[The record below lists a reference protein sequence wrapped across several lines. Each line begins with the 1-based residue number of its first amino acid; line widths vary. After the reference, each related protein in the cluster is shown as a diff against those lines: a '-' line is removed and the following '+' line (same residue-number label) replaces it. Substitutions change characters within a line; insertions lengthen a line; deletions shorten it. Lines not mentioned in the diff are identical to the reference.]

1 VAARIA
7 SIGAANRGRGGENPP
22 LRFPGTLYIWGVMR
36 AALADTSIR
45 VPPEWAPQKAI
56 WTAWPASSE
65 EWNGDLA
72 SPRRDVAALV
82 RALAPTNRVRLLV
95 NGSEAEASARAE
107 LGQAADLV
115 PARYG
120 DIWLRDTGPIFA
132 RSDEGI
138 VALRFKTNGWGGK
151 FDLPDDQTIGDDIA
165 DLAGVSAR
173 KFGFVLE
180 GGAIDHDGSGTMLAT
195 RETLLNVN
203 RNGWSE
209 AHAEAALREAFGTR
223 KVIWL
228 DRGLSHDHTDG
239 HIDNVARFVAPG
251 RVVCQSPSGA
261 DDPNADIL
269 ESVAETLSLATDAQ
283 GRKLDVVRIP
293 SPGLVANPSGEPSP
307 ASHLNFVIANGV
319 VVVPVY
325 GTPSALPALDA
336 LQRVFPTR
344 KIVGLSSHGLLG
356 SGLSGGGSFHCI
368 TQQEPS

>member
-1 VAARIA
+1 M
-7 SIGAANRGRGGENPP
+7 
-22 LRFPGTLYIWGVMR
+22 WGLMR
-36 AALADTSIR
+36 AALADISIR

-56 WTAWPASSE
+56 WTAWPASAE

-72 SPRRDVAALV
+72 APRRDVAALV
-82 RALAPTNRVRLLV
+82 RALAPTNHVKLLV
-95 NGSEAEASARAE
+95 SGAEAEASAQAE
-107 LGQAADLV
+107 LGQVADLV

-120 DIWLRDTGPIFA
+120 DIWLRDIGPIFA
-132 RSDEGI
+132 RSEDGP

-165 DLAGVSAR
+165 KLADVPTR
-173 KFGFVLE
+173 KFDFVLE
-180 GGAIDHDGSGTMLAT
+180 GGAIDHDGAGTILAT
-195 RETLLNVN
+195 RETLLNPN

-209 AHAEAALREAFGTR
+209 VQAEAALCDAVGAH
-223 KVIWL
+223 KIIWL
-228 DRGLSHDHTDG
+228 DRGLAHDHTDG

-261 DDPNADIL
+261 DDPNAEIL
-269 ESVAETLSLATDAQ
+269 ESVAQTLARATDAH

-293 SPGLVANPSGEPSP
+293 SPGLVANAMGEPSP
-307 ASHLNFVIANGV
+307 ASHMNFVIANGV

-325 GTPSALPALDA
+325 GTPSAPRALDA
-336 LQRVFPTR
+336 LQRLFPTR
-344 KIVGLSSHGLLG
+344 KIVGLPSHGLLG